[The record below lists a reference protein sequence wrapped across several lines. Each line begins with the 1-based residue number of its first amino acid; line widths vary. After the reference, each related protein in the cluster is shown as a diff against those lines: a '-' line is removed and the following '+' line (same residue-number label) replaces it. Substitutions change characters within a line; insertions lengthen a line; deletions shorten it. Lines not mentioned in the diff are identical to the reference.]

1 MDYIATSTLFILK
14 RIFSTILFS
23 IFFSLPYLVFSQN
36 IYDAEH
42 SEKYADYLLK
52 TKQYNLA
59 IDELQRLIFLAP
71 QNEPFKISLGN
82 CFIQSGNYTE
92 GIKKLRVY
100 YTELNEMPSGIAFIF
115 SRLLLLGD
123 SVKSAATLCS
133 LNQNLT
139 SAQKKF
145 IEINSI
151 LLQGKWC
158 DSRKLLEQSSNQ
170 LPAEL
175 TEQFENLISEAI
187 CQKRKSPLIAFL
199 LSLPVPGAG
208 KFYTNDWLDGTL
220 SLMLVGV
227 TGFQSYRGFSKKGIK
242 SVYGWIFAGFSA
254 GFYGGNLYGSV
265 AAAKRYN
272 MIIKNQY
279 IEKVKDII
287 RNCNL

>member
-14 RIFSTILFS
+14 HIFSTILVS
-23 IFFSLPYLVFSQN
+23 ILFTLPCLVFSQN

-52 TKQYNLA
+52 SRQYDLA

-71 QNEPFKISLGN
+71 QNESFKITLGS
-82 CFIQSGNYTE
+82 CYLKKSNYYE
-92 GIKKLRVY
+92 GVKKLNSY
-100 YTELNEMPSGIAFIF
+100 YNELNEMSSEIAFIY
-115 SRLLLLGD
+115 SKLLLLSD
-123 SVKSAATLCS
+123 STESVAKFCS

-139 SAQKKF
+139 SAQKNF
-145 IEINSI
+145 IEINST

-158 DSRKLLEQSSNQ
+158 DGNKLLEQSLNQ
-170 LPAEL
+170 LPTEL
-175 TEQFENLISEAI
+175 KEQLENLISDAI
-187 CQKRKSPLIAFL
+187 CKKKKSPLIAFL
-199 LSLPVPGAG
+199 LSVSVPGAG
-208 KFYTNDWLDGTL
+208 KFYTNDWLDGAL

-227 TGFQSYRGFSKKGIK
+227 TGFQSYRGFSQKGIK
-242 SVYGWIFAGFSA
+242 SVYGWIFAGFST

-272 MIIKNQY
+272 TIIKNQY

-287 RNCNL
+287 RNYNL